1 MSAMNV
7 PKSSST
13 SQSSD
18 YLADCL
24 RKVAERDMQATAELY
39 NATSARLLAVCMRIT
54 QDRGAA
60 EDVLQEV
67 FIKVWNRAAGYD
79 RSRAEPIV
87 WLATLARNGSI
98 DWYRAHRRHVSVS
111 LPVDDVVKDEA
122 PLIEEE
128 LIVREQSERA
138 MLMVDGLRDEQR
150 ACVRAIYYEGL
161 TYAELAVREGVP
173 VGTMKS
179 RIHRILSSLN
189 RAWID
194 G

>member
-1 MSAMNV
+1 
-7 PKSSST
+7 
-13 SQSSD
+13 
-18 YLADCL
+18 
-24 RKVAERDMQATAELY
+24 MQAAAELY
-39 NATSARLLAVCMRIT
+39 NATSARLLAICTRIT
-54 QDRGAA
+54 QDRAAA

-87 WLATLARNGSI
+87 WLATLARNSSI
-98 DWYRAHRRHVSVS
+98 DWYRAHRRHISYS
-111 LPVDDVVKDEA
+111 LPDDDVVKDSA

-150 ACVRAIYYEGL
+150 ASVRAIYYEGL

-173 VGTMKS
+173 VGTVKS

>member
-1 MSAMNV
+1 MSASIA
-7 PKSSST
+7 PEASSSRL
-13 SQSSD
+13 SSD
-18 YLADCL
+18 FLADCL
-24 RKVAERDMQATAELY
+24 RKVAERDMNATAALY
-39 NATSARLLAVCMRIT
+39 NATSARLLAICLRIT
-54 QDRGAA
+54 QDRAAA

-79 RSRAEPIV
+79 RSRSEPIV

-98 DWYRAHRRHVSVS
+98 DWYRAHKRHIIVS
-111 LPVDDVVKDEA
+111 LPEDDVVKDTA

-138 MLMVDGLRDEQR
+138 MLMVEELRDEQR

-173 VGTMKS
+173 VGTVKS
-179 RIHRILSSLN
+179 RIHRILVSLN